1 MFTRILIPTDGTAG
15 SACAVENGLGLAAKH
30 GADVHALYVV
40 DTSSSMGHYDAVVEP
55 MEEEGEA
62 AVEEVERR
70 AREYDVSV
78 TKAFRY
84 GAPHEEILE
93 YAADH
98 DADLIVMGTHG
109 RSGFERLVSAGS
121 VAERVVRYA
130 DVPVV
135 VAGRDACTLPAES
148 SADDASGSG

>member
-1 MFTRILIPTDGTAG
+1 MFTRILIPTDGTTG
-15 SACAVENGLGLAAKH
+15 SACAVENGLELAAKH

-40 DTSSSMGHYDAVVEP
+40 ETDSSMSHYDVVRERQ
-55 MEEEGEA
+55 EEAGEA

-70 AREYDVSV
+70 AREYDISV

-84 GAPHEEILE
+84 GVPHEEILD

-98 DADLIVMGTHG
+98 DADLVMMGTHG

-121 VAERVVRYA
+121 VAERVVRNA
-130 DVPVV
+130 DVPVM
-135 VAGRDACTLPAES
+135 VAGRNACTLPA
-148 SADDASGSG
+148 DD